1 VGAPSKTHAEQQF
14 DDIDDSAV
22 VLHDGGPKMTTT
34 RAPSLASTQRLLGSS
49 PVMEA
54 LQHDIQSATRS
65 DAKVLLTG
73 ETGVGKEVVA
83 HTIHRSSSRQSAPF
97 VTINCAGV
105 PDTLLESE
113 FFGHARGSFTGADR
127 DSPGLLRRGNRGTVF
142 LDEIGE
148 MSTRM
153 QSLLLRF
160 LETGEIQR
168 VGGGVESVDVR
179 VVAATNRDLSAA
191 VSAGDFRVDLYYRI
205 NVLHI
210 EIPPLRERGAD
221 IQALLAHYL
230 DMFAEHYGRNTPT
243 LSQDALDRLTRYA
256 WPGNIRELKNVAER
270 LVLGADAGIVEPRH
284 LPFEIAA
291 SEMAPPP
298 AAPVISHAV
307 RVHALLERVL
317 TYQESF
323 WTVVY
328 PAFMARDITRD
339 DLRYIVGAGLERTLG
354 NCDQLLELF
363 NVDIDDGERFLGF
376 LKRHQCHTP
385 LEGVRTD
392 DSDRQRNLTQPRPT
406 RRRRYH
412 QTESERSGSDD
423 SRGSMA

>member
-1 VGAPSKTHAEQQF
+1 
-14 DDIDDSAV
+14 
-22 VLHDGGPKMTTT
+22 
-34 RAPSLASTQRLLGSS
+34 
-49 PVMEA
+49 MEA

-83 HTIHRSSSRQSAPF
+83 HTIHRGSSRQSAPF

-105 PDTLLESE
+105 PDSLLESE

-127 DSPGLLRRGNRGTVF
+127 DSPGLLRQAHRGTVF

-148 MSTRM
+148 MSGRM

-191 VSAGDFRVDLYYRI
+191 VSAGDFRIDLYYRV

-221 IQALLAHYL
+221 IQALLSHYL
-230 DMFAEHYGRNTPT
+230 DMFAGHYGRSTPT
-243 LSQDALDRLTRYA
+243 LSHHALDRLTRYA
-256 WPGNIRELKNVAER
+256 WPGNIRELKNVVER
-270 LVLGADAGIVEPRH
+270 LVLGTDDGIVEPRH
-284 LPFEIAA
+284 LPFEIVA

-298 AAPVISHAV
+298 AAPVISHRA
-307 RVHALLERVL
+307 RIEALLERML
-317 TYQESF
+317 TYRESF

-339 DLRYIVGAGLERTLG
+339 DLRYIVSAGLERTRG
-354 NCDQLLELF
+354 NCDRLLELF

-376 LKRHQCHTP
+376 LKRHQCDTP
-385 LEGVRTD
+385 LEAVRTD
-392 DSDRQRNLTQPRPT
+392 GSGRQRGLTGPRP
-406 RRRRYH
+406 RRRRRFH
-412 QTESERSGSDD
+412 QTESARSGSDD
-423 SRGSMA
+423 SRDSMV

>member
-1 VGAPSKTHAEQQF
+1 VLFVQTDAGQQF
-14 DDIDDSAV
+14 DDIDDSAF
-22 VLHDGGPKMTTT
+22 VLQRRGPMMMTT
-34 RAPSLASTQRLLGSS
+34 RAQSPASTQRLLGSS
-49 PVMEA
+49 PVIEA
-54 LQHDIQSATRS
+54 LQRDIQSATRS

-83 HTIHRSSSRQSAPF
+83 HTIHRGSSRQSAPF

-127 DSPGLLRRGNRGTVF
+127 DSPGLLRKAHRGTVF

-148 MSTRM
+148 MSGRM

-191 VSAGDFRVDLYYRI
+191 VSAGDFRIDLYYRI

-221 IQALLAHYL
+221 IQALLSHYL
-230 DMFAEHYGRNTPT
+230 ERFAEHYGRNAPT
-243 LSQDALDRLTRYA
+243 LSQHALDRLTGYA
-256 WPGNIRELKNVAER
+256 WPGNIRELKNVVER

-284 LPFEIAA
+284 LPIEIAA
-291 SEMAPPP
+291 SEKAIPA
-298 AAPVISHAV
+298 AAPVISHAM
-307 RVHALLERVL
+307 RIHSLLERVL

-339 DLRYIVGAGLERTLG
+339 DLRYIVSAGLERTLG
-354 NCDQLLELF
+354 NCDRLLELF

-376 LKRHQCHTP
+376 LKRHQCLTP
-385 LEGVRTD
+385 LEGVRAD
-392 DSDRQRNLTQPRPT
+392 GPGRQRGVTAPRP
-406 RRRRYH
+406 RR
-412 QTESERSGSDD
+412 T
-423 SRGSMA
+423 A